1 MSPNRNAVAHRV
13 YRNDSDATR
22 TVRRLTRQ
30 CGAVAVVSLVVLVG
44 CGGAAG
50 DSGLTGPAASAPAL
64 TIVKVSLPSDTIEV
78 GATVT
83 ATAIGL
89 DQNGRA
95 IGTVT
100 PSWSTTSPGIATV
113 DQTGDVT
120 AVAPGQATLVASANG
135 KSGQR
140 LLTIV
145 PPVVNRIVITPDAAR
160 LTRGATLQL
169 TAVALDAGSH
179 PMVGRRIDFI
189 TSDATRASVTPAGLV
204 TALSPGAV
212 TITATADRATTSAAL
227 TVTATPDSVATVIV
241 NAGTGIM
248 TVGGS
253 LQLAGTVKD
262 ASGNILTGRVI
273 TWSVTG
279 LAGQGVAVVTDGGLV
294 TALAPGAIV
303 VEAFSEGRHGAATI
317 TVKDNVDSTIVVT
330 FAGPNE
336 NEVIGDTLLVVV
348 GVRSPHPLAGVIADV
363 GPYHKQLALKF
374 QRVGALGG
382 AYLWVGSLDITDLPT
397 GPYLVQATATDATGA
412 RGVGTRPFIRDTRTG
427 KGGSSEVPKQK

>member
-1 MSPNRNAVAHRV
+1 MANRIDRD
-13 YRNDSDATR
+13 DSDATR
-22 TVRRLTRQ
+22 AVRRLTRLR
-30 CGAVAVVSLVVLVG
+30 GAVAIMSLVVLVG

-50 DSGLTGPAASAPAL
+50 DSGLTGPATPAPAL
-64 TIVKVSLPSDTIEV
+64 TIVTVSLPSDTIEV

-95 IGTVT
+95 IATET
-100 PSWSTTSPGIATV
+100 LSWSTTSPGIVAV
-113 DQTGDVT
+113 DQIGDVT
-120 AVAPGQATLVASANG
+120 AIAPGQATLVASANG

-145 PPVVNRIVITPDAAR
+145 PPAVNRIVITPDAAR

-169 TAVALDAGSH
+169 SAVALNAGSH

-189 TSDATRASVTPAGLV
+189 TSDASKASVTPAGLV
-204 TALSPGAV
+204 TALSPGTV
-212 TITATADRATTSAAL
+212 TITASADRATASTAL

-241 NAGTGIM
+241 NAGTGVM

-273 TWSVTG
+273 SWSVTG
-279 LAGQGVAVVTDGGLV
+279 LAGQGVAVVTDAGLV

-303 VEAFSEGRHGAATI
+303 VEALSEGRHGAATI

-330 FAGPNE
+330 FARPNE
-336 NEVIGDTLLVVV
+336 NELVGDTLLVVV
-348 GVRSPHPLAGVIADV
+348 GVRSPHPLTAVVADV

-412 RGVGTRPFIRDTRTG
+412 RGAGTRQFMRDTRTG